1 MFDVIVI
8 GAGPAGISA
17 AIYAK
22 RANLNVLVLYSGIS
36 NLEKAT
42 KIDNYY
48 GFPNGITGKALFENG
63 VIQAKNLGIDVK
75 NEEVVS
81 ISLEIS
87 ELEKETDEQVNIFNV
102 KTTNSDYTSKTI
114 IIATGNKKIAPN
126 IKGIKEFEGKGISY
140 CAICDAFFYRNKEI
154 AVIGSGNFALSEV
167 EILRRVA
174 KKIYVLTNGD
184 AIQNWNNSNVNNSNV
199 NNNENIENFKNVNN
213 TNNLENVKN
222 MNKIEKEKIIV
233 NNIEINNIENVK
245 IVNKKIKEITGNNKV
260 NEIIFEDGSSI
271 PVNGV
276 FIALGEAGANDFA
289 KTLGIMTEKNGNII
303 VDENMMTNVK
313 GIFACG
319 NITGGLLQVNK
330 SAYEGAK
337 AGLSVSKFL
346 KL

>member
-63 VIQAKNLGIDVK
+63 IIQAKNFGIDVR

-102 KTTNSDYTSKTI
+102 KTTNSNYTSKTI

-167 EILRRVA
+167 DILRRVA

-184 AIQNWNNSNVNNSNV
+184 AISTKNYQNTEYSKKTID
-199 NNNENIENFKNVNN
+199 IETFKKS
-213 TNNLENVKN
+213 E
-222 MNKIEKEKIIV
+222 KIEIID
-233 NNIEINNIENVK
+233 
-245 IVNKKIKEITGNNKV
+245 KKIKEITGNNKV
-260 NEIIFEDGSSI
+260 EKVVFEDGSSI

-289 KTLGIMTEKNGNII
+289 KTLGIITEKNGNII

-337 AGLSVSKFL
+337 AGLSVSKL
-346 KL
+346 

>member
-63 VIQAKNLGIDVK
+63 IIQAKNLGIDVR

-102 KTTNSDYTSKTI
+102 KTTNSNYTSKTI

-167 EILRRVA
+167 DILRRVA

-184 AIQNWNNSNVNNSNV
+184 AIQNWNNS
-199 NNNENIENFKNVNN
+199 NVNN

-233 NNIEINNIENVK
+233 NNIEINNVENVE

-260 NEIIFEDGSSI
+260 EKAVFEDGSSI

>member
-63 VIQAKNLGIDVK
+63 IIQAKNLGIDVK

-154 AVIGSGNFALSEV
+154 AVIGSGNFAMSEV
-167 EILRRVA
+167 EVLRRVA
-174 KKIYVLTNGD
+174 KKIYVLTNGNV
-184 AIQNWNNSNVNNSNV
+184 ISTKNYQNTEYSKKTIDIETFKKS
-199 NNNENIENFKNVNN
+199 ENIE
-213 TNNLENVKN
+213 
-222 MNKIEKEKIIV
+222 IID
-233 NNIEINNIENVK
+233 
-245 IVNKKIKEITGNNKV
+245 KKIKEITGNNKV
-260 NEIIFEDGSSI
+260 DEIIFEDGSSI
-271 PVNGV
+271 PVKGV

>member
-63 VIQAKNLGIDVK
+63 VIQAKNLGIDVR

-102 KTTNSDYTSKTI
+102 KTTNSNYTSKTI

-167 EILRRVA
+167 DILRRVA
-174 KKIYVLTNGD
+174 KKIYVLTNGNV
-184 AIQNWNNSNVNNSNV
+184 IQNWNNS
-199 NNNENIENFKNVNN
+199 NVNN

-233 NNIEINNIENVK
+233 NNIEINNVENVE

-260 NEIIFEDGSSI
+260 DEIIFEDGSSI

>member
-1 MFDVIVI
+1 MFDVIII

-22 RANLNVLVLYSGIS
+22 RSNLNVLVLYSGIS

-63 VIQAKNLGIDVK
+63 IIQAKNFGIDVR

-102 KTTNSDYTSKTI
+102 KTTNSNYTSKTI

-167 EILRRVA
+167 DILRRVA

-184 AIQNWNNSNVNNSNV
+184 AISTKNYQNTEYSKKTID
-199 NNNENIENFKNVNN
+199 IETFKKS
-213 TNNLENVKN
+213 E
-222 MNKIEKEKIIV
+222 KIEIID
-233 NNIEINNIENVK
+233 
-245 IVNKKIKEITGNNKV
+245 KKIKEITGNNKV
-260 NEIIFEDGSSI
+260 EKVVFEDGSSI

-289 KTLGIMTEKNGNII
+289 KTLGIITEKNGNII

-337 AGLSVSKFL
+337 AGLSVSKL
-346 KL
+346 

>member
-63 VIQAKNLGIDVK
+63 IIQAKNLGIDVR

-167 EILRRVA
+167 DILRRVA
-174 KKIYVLTNGD
+174 KKIYVLINGD
-184 AIQNWNNSNVNNSNV
+184 AISTKNYQNTEYSKKAID
-199 NNNENIENFKNVNN
+199 IETFKKS
-213 TNNLENVKN
+213 E
-222 MNKIEKEKIIV
+222 KIEIID
-233 NNIEINNIENVK
+233 
-245 IVNKKIKEITGNNKV
+245 KKIKEITGNNKV
-260 NEIIFEDGSSI
+260 EKVVFEDGSSI

-289 KTLGIMTEKNGNII
+289 KTLGIITEKNGNII

>member
-63 VIQAKNLGIDVK
+63 IIQAKNLGIDVR

-167 EILRRVA
+167 DILRRVA

-184 AIQNWNNSNVNNSNV
+184 AIQNWNNSNVNN
-199 NNNENIENFKNVNN
+199 NENIENSKNVNN
-213 TNNLENVKN
+213 TENLEDVKN
-222 MNKIEKEKIIV
+222 V
-233 NNIEINNIENVK
+233 NNIENVE

-260 NEIIFEDGSSI
+260 EKVVFEDESSI

-346 KL
+346 K

>member
-154 AVIGSGNFALSEV
+154 AVSGSGNFALSEV

-184 AIQNWNNSNVNNSNV
+184 AIQNWNNSNVNN
-199 NNNENIENFKNVNN
+199 NENIENSKNV
-213 TNNLENVKN
+213 
-222 MNKIEKEKIIV
+222 
-233 NNIEINNIENVK
+233 NNIENVK

>member
-22 RANLNVLVLYSGIS
+22 RSNLNVLVLYSGIS

-63 VIQAKNLGIDVK
+63 IIQAKNFGIDVR

-102 KTTNSDYTSKTI
+102 KTTNSNYTSKTI

-167 EILRRVA
+167 DILRRVA

-184 AIQNWNNSNVNNSNV
+184 AISTKNYQNTEYSKKTID
-199 NNNENIENFKNVNN
+199 IETFKKS
-213 TNNLENVKN
+213 E
-222 MNKIEKEKIIV
+222 KIEIID
-233 NNIEINNIENVK
+233 
-245 IVNKKIKEITGNNKV
+245 KKIKEITGNNKV
-260 NEIIFEDGSSI
+260 EGITFEDESSI

-337 AGLSVSKFL
+337 AGLSVSKL
-346 KL
+346 

>member
-63 VIQAKNLGIDVK
+63 IIQAKNLGIDVR

-167 EILRRVA
+167 DILRRVA

-184 AIQNWNNSNVNNSNV
+184 VIQNWNNSNV
-199 NNNENIENFKNVNN
+199 NNNENIENSKNVNN
-213 TNNLENVKN
+213 TENLEDVKN
-222 MNKIEKEKIIV
+222 V
-233 NNIEINNIENVK
+233 NNVENVE

-260 NEIIFEDGSSI
+260 DEIIFEDGSSI

>member
-48 GFPNGITGKALFENG
+48 GFQNGITGKALFENG
-63 VIQAKNLGIDVK
+63 IIQAKNLGIDVR

-102 KTTNSDYTSKTI
+102 KTTNSNYTSKTI

-167 EILRRVA
+167 DILRRVA
-174 KKIYVLTNGD
+174 KKIYVLTNGN
-184 AIQNWNNSNVNNSNV
+184 AIQNWNNSNV
-199 NNNENIENFKNVNN
+199 NNNENIENSKNVNN
-213 TNNLENVKN
+213 TENLEDVKN
-222 MNKIEKEKIIV
+222 V
-233 NNIEINNIENVK
+233 NNVENVK

-260 NEIIFEDGSSI
+260 DEVIFEDGSSI

-303 VDENMMTNVK
+303 VDENMMTNMK

>member
-63 VIQAKNLGIDVK
+63 IIQAKNFGIDVR

-102 KTTNSDYTSKTI
+102 KTTNSNYTSKTI

-167 EILRRVA
+167 DILRRVA

-184 AIQNWNNSNVNNSNV
+184 AISTKNYQNTEYSKKT
-199 NNNENIENFKNVNN
+199 IDIKTFKKS
-213 TNNLENVKN
+213 E
-222 MNKIEKEKIIV
+222 KIEIID
-233 NNIEINNIENVK
+233 
-245 IVNKKIKEITGNNKV
+245 KKIKEITGNNKV
-260 NEIIFEDGSSI
+260 EKVVFEDGSSI

-289 KTLGIMTEKNGNII
+289 KTLGIITEKNGNII

-337 AGLSVSKFL
+337 AGLSVSKL
-346 KL
+346 

>member
-184 AIQNWNNSNVNNSNV
+184 AIQNWNNSNVNNV
-199 NNNENIENFKNVNN
+199 
-213 TNNLENVKN
+213 
-222 MNKIEKEKIIV
+222 
-233 NNIEINNIENVK
+233 ENVK

-260 NEIIFEDGSSI
+260 EKVIFEDGSSI

>member
-63 VIQAKNLGIDVK
+63 IIQAKNLGIDVR

-102 KTTNSDYTSKTI
+102 KTTNSNYTSKTI

-167 EILRRVA
+167 DILRRVA

-199 NNNENIENFKNVNN
+199 NNNENIENSKNVNN
-213 TNNLENVKN
+213 TENLEDVKN
-222 MNKIEKEKIIV
+222 A
-233 NNIEINNIENVK
+233 NNVENVE

-260 NEIIFEDGSSI
+260 EKVVFEDGSSI

-319 NITGGLLQVNK
+319 NIIGGLLQVNK

>member
-63 VIQAKNLGIDVK
+63 VIQAKNLGIDVR

-102 KTTNSDYTSKTI
+102 KTTNSNYASKTI

-167 EILRRVA
+167 DILRRVA

-184 AIQNWNNSNVNNSNV
+184 AISTKNYQNTEYSKKTID
-199 NNNENIENFKNVNN
+199 IETFKKS
-213 TNNLENVKN
+213 E
-222 MNKIEKEKIIV
+222 KIEIID
-233 NNIEINNIENVK
+233 
-245 IVNKKIKEITGNNKV
+245 KKIKEITGNNKV
-260 NEIIFEDGSSI
+260 EGITFEDESSI

>member
-140 CAICDAFFYRNKEI
+140 CAICDAFFYRNKE
-154 AVIGSGNFALSEV
+154 NLCFNKW
-167 EILRRVA
+167 RC
-174 KKIYVLTNGD
+174 
-184 AIQNWNNSNVNNSNV
+184 
-199 NNNENIENFKNVNN
+199 N
-213 TNNLENVKN
+213 TKLE
-222 MNKIEKEKIIV
+222 
-233 NNIEINNIENVK
+233 
-245 IVNKKIKEITGNNKV
+245 
-260 NEIIFEDGSSI
+260 
-271 PVNGV
+271 
-276 FIALGEAGANDFA
+276 
-289 KTLGIMTEKNGNII
+289 
-303 VDENMMTNVK
+303 
-313 GIFACG
+313 
-319 NITGGLLQVNK
+319 
-330 SAYEGAK
+330 
-337 AGLSVSKFL
+337 
-346 KL
+346 

>member
-63 VIQAKNLGIDVK
+63 IIQAKNLGIDVR

-102 KTTNSDYTSKTI
+102 KTTNSNYTSKTI

-167 EILRRVA
+167 DILRRVA

-184 AIQNWNNSNVNNSNV
+184 AIQNWNNSNVNN
-199 NNNENIENFKNVNN
+199 NENIENSKNVNN
-213 TNNLENVKN
+213 TENLEDVKN
-222 MNKIEKEKIIV
+222 V
-233 NNIEINNIENVK
+233 NNVENVE

-260 NEIIFEDGSSI
+260 DEIIFEDGSSI

>member
-63 VIQAKNLGIDVK
+63 IIQAKNLGIDVR

-102 KTTNSDYTSKTI
+102 KTTNSNYTSKTI

-167 EILRRVA
+167 DILRRLA

-184 AIQNWNNSNVNNSNV
+184 AISTKNYQNTEYSKKTMYMETFKKS
-199 NNNENIENFKNVNN
+199 ENIE
-213 TNNLENVKN
+213 
-222 MNKIEKEKIIV
+222 IID
-233 NNIEINNIENVK
+233 
-245 IVNKKIKEITGNNKV
+245 KKIKEITGNNKV
-260 NEIIFEDGSSI
+260 EKVVFEDGSSI

-289 KTLGIMTEKNGNII
+289 KTLGIITEKNGNII

>member
-22 RANLNVLVLYSGIS
+22 RSNLNVLVLYSGIS

-63 VIQAKNLGIDVK
+63 IIQAKNFGIDVR

-102 KTTNSDYTSKTI
+102 KTTNSNYTSKTI

-167 EILRRVA
+167 DILRRVA

-184 AIQNWNNSNVNNSNV
+184 AISTKNYQNTEYSKKTIDIETFKKS
-199 NNNENIENFKNVNN
+199 ENIE
-213 TNNLENVKN
+213 
-222 MNKIEKEKIIV
+222 IID
-233 NNIEINNIENVK
+233 
-245 IVNKKIKEITGNNKV
+245 KKIKEITGNNKV
-260 NEIIFEDGSSI
+260 EKVVFEDGSSI

-289 KTLGIMTEKNGNII
+289 KTLGIITEKNGNII

-337 AGLSVSKFL
+337 AGLSVSKL
-346 KL
+346 

>member
-154 AVIGSGNFALSEV
+154 AVIGIGNFALSEV
-167 EILRRVA
+167 EIFRRVA

-184 AIQNWNNSNVNNSNV
+184 AIQNWNNSNVNN
-199 NNNENIENFKNVNN
+199 NENIENSKNV
-213 TNNLENVKN
+213 
-222 MNKIEKEKIIV
+222 
-233 NNIEINNIENVK
+233 NNIENVK

>member
-22 RANLNVLVLYSGIS
+22 RANLNVLA

-63 VIQAKNLGIDVK
+63 VIQAKNLGIDVR

-167 EILRRVA
+167 EI
-174 KKIYVLTNGD
+174 
-184 AIQNWNNSNVNNSNV
+184 
-199 NNNENIENFKNVNN
+199 NNNENIENSKNVNN

-233 NNIEINNIENVK
+233 NNIEINNTENVK
-245 IVNKKIKEITGNNKV
+245 IVDKKIKEITGNNKV
-260 NEIIFEDGSSI
+260 EKVIFEDGSSI

-289 KTLGIMTEKNGNII
+289 KTLGIMMVT
-303 VDENMMTNVK
+303 
-313 GIFACG
+313 
-319 NITGGLLQVNK
+319 
-330 SAYEGAK
+330 
-337 AGLSVSKFL
+337 
-346 KL
+346 

>member
-63 VIQAKNLGIDVK
+63 IIQAKNLGIDVR

-102 KTTNSDYTSKTI
+102 KTTNSNYTSKTI

-167 EILRRVA
+167 DILRRVA

-184 AIQNWNNSNVNNSNV
+184 AIQNWNNSNINNT
-199 NNNENIENFKNVNN
+199 ENIENSKNVNN
-213 TNNLENVKN
+213 TENLEDVKN
-222 MNKIEKEKIIV
+222 V
-233 NNIEINNIENVK
+233 NNVENVE

-260 NEIIFEDGSSI
+260 DEIIFEDGSSI

>member
-1 MFDVIVI
+1 M
-8 GAGPAGISA
+8 
-17 AIYAK
+17 
-22 RANLNVLVLYSGIS
+22 
-36 NLEKAT
+36 
-42 KIDNYY
+42 
-48 GFPNGITGKALFENG
+48 
-63 VIQAKNLGIDVK
+63 
-75 NEEVVS
+75 
-81 ISLEIS
+81 
-87 ELEKETDEQVNIFNV
+87 
-102 KTTNSDYTSKTI
+102 
-114 IIATGNKKIAPN
+114 
-126 IKGIKEFEGKGISY
+126 
-140 CAICDAFFYRNKEI
+140 
-154 AVIGSGNFALSEV
+154 SEV

-184 AIQNWNNSNVNNSNV
+184 AIQNWNNSNVNN
-199 NNNENIENFKNVNN
+199 NENIENSKNV
-213 TNNLENVKN
+213 
-222 MNKIEKEKIIV
+222 
-233 NNIEINNIENVK
+233 NNIENVK

-260 NEIIFEDGSSI
+260 DEIIFEDGSSI

>member
-63 VIQAKNLGIDVK
+63 IIQAKNFGIDVR

-102 KTTNSDYTSKTI
+102 KTTNSNYTSKTI

-167 EILRRVA
+167 DILRRVA

-184 AIQNWNNSNVNNSNV
+184 AISTKNYQNTEYSKKTID
-199 NNNENIENFKNVNN
+199 IETFKKS
-213 TNNLENVKN
+213 E
-222 MNKIEKEKIIV
+222 KIEIID
-233 NNIEINNIENVK
+233 
-245 IVNKKIKEITGNNKV
+245 KKIKEITGNNKV
-260 NEIIFEDGSSI
+260 EGITFEDESSI

>member
-48 GFPNGITGKALFENG
+48 GFQNGITGKALLENG
-63 VIQAKNLGIDVK
+63 IIQAKNLGIDVR

-184 AIQNWNNSNVNNSNV
+184 AIQNWNNSNVNNNENIENSKNV
-199 NNNENIENFKNVNN
+199 NNNENIENSKNANNAENLEDVKNVNN
-213 TNNLENVKN
+213 V
-222 MNKIEKEKIIV
+222 
-233 NNIEINNIENVK
+233 ENVK

-260 NEIIFEDGSSI
+260 DEIIFEDGSSI